1 MPSPAVRFALLALL
15 AVAACFPFVSPP
27 MALAA
32 GLAMGLL
39 GMNPD
44 AKRVST
50 WTGQTLRASI
60 VLLGFGVPLAEVL
73 RQGTHGLVVT
83 VFTIALTIL
92 VGLWLGRRLGV
103 ADDASML
110 VTGGTTICGGSAIAA
125 IAPAIEARSEATG
138 VALAVVF
145 VLNGLALFLF
155 PPLGHALGMTPA
167 QFGAW
172 AALAIHDTSSV
183 VGAAAAFSPESVPT
197 ATILKLTRALW
208 IVPVVIALV
217 AVRRRRDAESGAA
230 VNWKKAVPP
239 FIGLFVLASALRAL
253 VPQPVRL
260 YDGLA
265 LAGQRGLV
273 VALLLVGYGLTRET
287 LGKVGAKP
295 FVQGVLLWIVATL
308 VALAVVLGGWT

>member
-1 MPSPAVRFALLALL
+1 MLALL
-15 AVAACFPFVSPP
+15 AAFAAVPVVSPP

-44 AKRVST
+44 AKRVSA

-73 RQGTHGLVVT
+73 RQGAHGLVVT
-83 VFTIALTIL
+83 VVTIAITLL
-92 VGLWLGRRLGV
+92 VGLALGRWLGV
-103 ADDASML
+103 SDDASML
-110 VTGGTTICGGSAIAA
+110 VAGGTAICGGSAIAA
-125 IAPAIEARSEATG
+125 IAPAIDARSEATG

-145 VLNGLALFLF
+145 VLNGLALFVF
-155 PPLGHALGMTPA
+155 PPLGHAFGMTAA

-183 VGAAAAFSPESVPT
+183 VGAAAAFSPESVQT

-208 IVPVVIALV
+208 IVPVVLALV
-217 AVRRRRDAESGAA
+217 AVRRRRDAEAGAS
-230 VNWKKAVPP
+230 VTWKKALPP
-239 FIGLFVLASALRAL
+239 FIGLFVLASAVRAL
-253 VPQPVRL
+253 APQGERV
-260 YDGLA
+260 YDLLA
-265 LAGQRGLV
+265 LAGRRGLV

-287 LGKVGAKP
+287 LRNVGAKP
-295 FVQGVLLWIVATL
+295 LVQAVLLWLVSTA
-308 VALAVVLGGWT
+308 VALAVVLGGIV